1 MRNIL
6 TIFKTDVRNI
16 CSHFFPLV
24 IAIGLCLLPALYA
37 WFNIYANWD
46 PYAST
51 GNIQIAVAS
60 EDRGYKVS
68 ETETV
73 NMGEK
78 IEEGLKEATSIGWVF
93 LDTEKE
99 AVDGVNSGKYYAAI
113 VIDPD
118 FSESMYTALSENF
131 ENPKITYY
139 ENEKKNAVGTKITDT
154 AVDTLRKNINQQFID
169 VVTNRVFEKTN
180 DVSKNMEE
188 DSAFDGFV
196 ENLKE
201 INRNLQ
207 EYQVMVEAFVKNN
220 DSLERTVSEASGS
233 MNGTRKKLEIE
244 NGYMAKAGQDMTA
257 TNTSLVVFSQNVQ
270 NTMTAIENTI
280 NNMSADIDNSG
291 VSQDAATLDAQVNAL
306 RTDTDAAITHVD
318 TLVKSLNEAAGEK
331 AKDATSGSRAE
342 LEALSKK
349 YQKEIDDLN
358 QLIAPIQ
365 HDIDVLK
372 EQIAPIQAEIERVDG
387 EIARLDPADPDY
399 ATKLAQLQAEKAEKE
414 AEKAP
419 LDTQLAAKEAQK
431 APLETDK
438 EAILV
443 KKAAVDAALYSTD
456 PSTINNA
463 VSTANRMLDIL
474 SSMRKTLVDSLPQN
488 AASTAANQASSLA
501 KNALTTCYQSV
512 ENVRNLYVTSLV
524 PQMNVLMD
532 SMQQVM
538 NNVNDMLSTLDQ
550 ALGDMDQVFDGVL
563 DTVDNTNESLMQTAD
578 VIHEVSGRL
587 TEITNR
593 LETVSEDQR
602 AQELVSVLGGDPSV
616 YGKFFSEPVVV
627 NTNEIYP
634 VSNYGS
640 AVTPFYTTLAIW
652 VGTIFLTAL
661 FKVHADPKGLDHP
674 RPSQLF
680 LGRYLI
686 FFVLSQI
693 QTLIIVLGDLLLF
706 KVQCLHPG
714 MFWFASSVTGFVFS
728 ILIYSLAN
736 SFGDVGKALVVVMV
750 VIQIAGSSG
759 TFPIELLPD
768 FYRRVYIFFPFPYAI
783 NAMRECIGG
792 LYENTYGECLWEL
805 LIFAGVGLFIGLVVR
820 IPFMGLNRFIEERM
834 EDTKIL

>member
-24 IAIGLCLLPALYA
+24 IAIGLCALPALYA

-46 PYAST
+46 PYANT

-60 EDRGYKVS
+60 EDRGYQVS
-68 ETETV
+68 ATETV
-73 NMGEK
+73 NMGEE

-113 VIDPD
+113 VIAPD
-118 FSESMYTALSENF
+118 FSESMYTALSDNF

-180 DVSKNMEE
+180 DVSREMES
-188 DSAFDGFV
+188 DSAFERFE

-207 EYQVMVEAFVKNN
+207 EYQVMVDAFVRSN
-220 DSLERTVSEASGS
+220 DSLERTVSEATGS
-233 MNGTRKKLEIE
+233 MDGTRKKLETE
-244 NGYMAKAGQDMTA
+244 NAYIAKANQDMNA

-270 NTMTAIENTI
+270 NTMTAIEGTI
-280 NNMSADIDNSG
+280 NNMSADIDQSG
-291 VSQDAATLDAQVNAL
+291 VAQDAATLDAQVNAL
-306 RTDTDAAITHVD
+306 RTDTDAAINHVD
-318 TLVKSLNEAAGEK
+318 TLLKSLNEAAGQK
-331 AKDATSGSRAE
+331 AKDATGGNRAE

-349 YQKEIDDLN
+349 YQQELDTNQTKINNKQAQID
-358 QLIAPIQ
+358 A
-365 HDIDVLK
+365 K
-372 EQIAPIQAEIERVDG
+372 QAEIDA
-387 EIARLDPADPDY
+387 IQAQIDALDPTDPEY
-399 ATKLAQLQAEKAEKE
+399 ETKKDAL
-414 AEKAP
+414 
-419 LDTQLAAKEAQK
+419 EAQK
-431 APLETDK
+431 TTKENQKKDLIENTTDPNDPCLNDLNK
-438 EAILV
+438 ERAEILT

-488 AASTAANQASSLA
+488 AASTAANEASALA

-532 SMQQVM
+532 SMRQVM
-538 NNVNDMLSTLDQ
+538 DNVNSTLTTLDQ
-550 ALGDMDQVFDGVL
+550 ALGDMDKVFDGIL
-563 DTVDNTNESLMQTAD
+563 DTVDSTDESLIQTSE
-578 VIHEVSGRL
+578 VIREVSERL
-587 TEITNR
+587 TEITDR
-593 LETVSEDQR
+593 LDAVSEDER
-602 AQELVSVLGGDPSV
+602 AQELVNMLGGDPST
-616 YGKFFSEPVVV
+616 YGSFFSEPVVV
-627 NTNEIYP
+627 KTNEIYP

-661 FKVHADPKGLDHP
+661 FKVHADPKGLNHP
-674 RPSQLF
+674 TPAQLF
-680 LGRYLI
+680 LGRYMI

-693 QTLIIVLGDLLLF
+693 QTLIIVLGDLLFF

-714 MFWFASSVTGFVFS
+714 MFWFASSVTAFVFS
-728 ILIYSLAN
+728 VLIYSLAI

-820 IPFMGLNRFIEERM
+820 IPLMGLNRFIEERM

>member
-6 TIFKTDVRNI
+6 TIFKTDIKNI

-73 NMGEK
+73 NMGQE

-180 DVSKNMEE
+180 DVSKDMEE
-188 DSAFDGFV
+188 DSAFDRFV
-196 ENLKE
+196 EKLKE

-207 EYQVMVEAFVKNN
+207 EYQIMVDAFVKNN
-220 DSLERTVSEASGS
+220 DSLERTMSEAAGS
-233 MNGTRKKLEIE
+233 MDGTRKKLEIE
-244 NGYMAKAGQDMTA
+244 NGYMAKAGQDMNA

-270 NTMTAIENTI
+270 NTMTAIEGTI

-291 VSQDAATLDAQVNAL
+291 VAQDAATLDAQVNAL
-306 RTDTDAAITHVD
+306 RSDTDEAINHVD

-331 AKDATSGSRAE
+331 AKDDTGGSRAE
-342 LEALSKK
+342 LEELSKK
-349 YQKEIDDLN
+349 YQQELDKNQTKINNKQAQID
-358 QLIAPIQ
+358 A
-365 HDIDVLK
+365 K
-372 EQIAPIQAEIERVDG
+372 QAEIDA
-387 EIARLDPADPDY
+387 IQAQIDALDPTDPEY
-399 ATKLAQLQAEKAEKE
+399 QTKKDAL
-414 AEKAP
+414 
-419 LDTQLAAKEAQK
+419 EAQK
-431 APLETDK
+431 TTK
-438 EAILV
+438 ENQKKDLIENTIDPNDPCLNDLNKERDEILTQ
-443 KKAAVDAALYSTD
+443 KAAVDAALYTTD
-456 PSTINNA
+456 PDTIDHA
-463 VSTANRMLDIL
+463 VSTANRMLNIL
-474 SSMRKTLVDSLPQN
+474 NSMRKTLTDSLPKD
-488 AASTAANQASSLA
+488 AASTAANEAASLA

-538 NNVNDMLSTLDQ
+538 DNVNSMLSTLDQ
-550 ALGDMDQVFDGVL
+550 ALADMDQVFDGVL
-563 DTVDNTNESLMQTAD
+563 DTVDSMNESLVQTSD
-578 VIHEVSGRL
+578 VIHEVSDRL
-587 TEITNR
+587 TEITDR
-593 LETVSEDQR
+593 LEAVSEDQR

-640 AVTPFYTTLAIW
+640 AVTPFYTALAIW

-661 FKVHADPKGLDHP
+661 FKVHADPKELDHP

-680 LGRYLI
+680 LGRYLT

-693 QTLIIVLGDLLLF
+693 QTLVIVLGDLLIF

-728 ILIYSLAN
+728 ILIYSLAI

-805 LIFAGVGLFIGLVVR
+805 LIFAGVALFIGLVVR
-820 IPFMGLNRFIEERM
+820 IPLMGLNRFIEERM
-834 EDTKIL
+834 EDTKIM

>member
-1 MRNIL
+1 MRNIV
-6 TIFKTDVRNI
+6 TIFKTDLKNI

-24 IAIGLCLLPALYA
+24 IAIGLCALPALYA

-46 PYAST
+46 PYANT

-73 NMGEK
+73 NMGQE
-78 IEEGLKEATSIGWVF
+78 IEDGLKEATSIGWVF

-99 AVDGVNSGKYYAAI
+99 ALDGVNSGKYYAAI
-113 VIDPD
+113 VIEPD
-118 FSESMYTALSENF
+118 FSESMYTALSDNF
-131 ENPKITYY
+131 KNPKITYY

-154 AVDTLRKNINQQFID
+154 AVDTLRKNINQQFIN

-180 DVSKNMEE
+180 DVSQDMEN
-188 DSAFDGFV
+188 DSAFERFED
-196 ENLKE
+196 NLKE

-207 EYQVMVEAFVKNN
+207 EYQVMVDAFVKSNS
-220 DSLERTVSEASGS
+220 SLERAVSEASGS
-233 MNGTRKKLEIE
+233 MDGTKKKLETE
-244 NGYMAKAGQDMTA
+244 NGYMARAAQDMTS
-257 TNTSLVVFSQNVQ
+257 TNASLALFSQNVQ
-270 NTMTAIENTI
+270 NTMTAIEGSI
-280 NNMSADIDNSG
+280 NNMSADIDQSG
-291 VSQDAATLDAQVNAL
+291 ISADATNLDAQVNAL
-306 RTDTDAAITHVD
+306 KTDTNAAITHVN
-318 TLVKSLNEAAGEK
+318 TLLKSLNEAAGEK
-331 AKDATSGSRAE
+331 AKDATGGNRAELEELSKRYQRELDANQHEYDLYKEEYDNPATTDTRKAE
-342 LEALSKK
+342 LEALME
-349 YQKEIDDLN
+349 QNRNTRADL
-358 QLIAPIQ
+358 L
-365 HDIDVLK
+365 
-372 EQIAPIQAEIERVDG
+372 
-387 EIARLDPADPDY
+387 
-399 ATKLAQLQAEKAEKE
+399 T
-414 AEKAP
+414 
-419 LDTQLAAKEAQK
+419 
-431 APLETDK
+431 
-438 EAILV
+438 
-443 KKAAVDAALYSTD
+443 KKAAVDASLYATD
-456 PSTINNA
+456 PSTINHA
-463 VSTANRMLDIL
+463 VSTANNMLDIL
-474 SSMRKTLVDSLPQN
+474 NSMNKTLTDSITPS
-488 AASTAANQASSLA
+488 AATTAANQASSLA
-501 KNALTTCYQSV
+501 KNALTTCYQAV
-512 ENVRNLYVTSLV
+512 ENIRNLYTTSLV
-524 PQMNVLMD
+524 PQMNTLME

-538 NNVNDMLSTLDQ
+538 DNVNSMLTSLDQ
-550 ALGDMDQVFDGVL
+550 ALGDMDKVFDGVL
-563 DTVDNTNESLMQTAD
+563 DTVDNTNTSLVQTAD
-578 VIHEVSGRL
+578 VIREVSDRL
-587 TEITNR
+587 TQITDR
-593 LETVSEDQR
+593 LDAVSKDER
-602 AQELVSVLGGDPSV
+602 AQELVNMLGGDPTI
-616 YGKFFSEPVVV
+616 YGNFFSEPVVV

-661 FKVHADPKGLDHP
+661 FKVHADPKGLNHP
-674 RPSQLF
+674 TPAQLF

-693 QTLIIVLGDLLLF
+693 QTLIIVLGNLLFF

-714 MFWFASSVTGFVFS
+714 MFWFASAVTGFVFS
-728 ILIYSLAN
+728 ILIYSLAI

-792 LYENTYGECLWEL
+792 LYENTYGECLAEL

>member
-6 TIFKTDVRNI
+6 TIFKTDVKNI

-24 IAIGLCLLPALYA
+24 IAIGLCALPALYA

-46 PYAST
+46 PYANT

-60 EDRGYKVS
+60 EDRGYQVS
-68 ETETV
+68 ATETV
-73 NMGEK
+73 NMGDE

-113 VIDPD
+113 VIEPD
-118 FSESMYTALSENF
+118 FSESMYTALSDNF
-131 ENPKITYY
+131 KNPKITYY

-169 VVTNRVFEKTN
+169 VLTNRVFEKTN
-180 DVSKNMEE
+180 SVSKDMES
-188 DSAFDGFV
+188 DSAFERF
-196 ENLKE
+196 ENNLKE

-207 EYQVMVEAFVKNN
+207 EYQVMVDAFVNSN
-220 DSLERTVSEASGS
+220 YSLERAVSAASGS
-233 MNGTRKKLEIE
+233 MDGTRKKLETE
-244 NGYMAKAGQDMTA
+244 NAYMAKASQDMTS
-257 TNTSLVVFSQNVQ
+257 TNASLALFSQNVQ
-270 NTMTAIENTI
+270 NTMTAIETSI

-291 VSQDAATLDAQVNAL
+291 IAQDAATLDAQVGQL
-306 RTDTDAAITHVD
+306 RTDTDAAITHMND
-318 TLVKSLNEAAGEK
+318 LLKSLNEAAGAK
-331 AKDATSGSRAE
+331 AKDATGGNRAE
-342 LEALSKK
+342 LEKLSKK
-349 YQKEIDDLN
+349 YQEKLDQNQSQINHKQEQIDAVQKQIDDL
-358 QLIAPIQ
+358 
-365 HDIDVLK
+365 
-372 EQIAPIQAEIERVDG
+372 
-387 EIARLDPADPDY
+387 DPTSPSYDTD
-399 ATKLAQLQAEKAEKE
+399 KA
-414 AEKAP
+414 A
-419 LDTQLAAKEAQK
+419 LEAQK
-431 APLETDK
+431 KALIEGPTTDPLDPCMNDLEK
-438 EAILV
+438 ERADILT
-443 KKAAVDAALYSTD
+443 KKSAVDAALYATD

-463 VSTANRMLDIL
+463 VTTANDMLDIL
-474 SSMRKTLVDSLPQN
+474 TSMQTTLVKTITPTM
-488 AASTAANQASSLA
+488 ASTATAEASSVA
-501 KNALTTCYQSV
+501 KNALATCIQSV
-512 ENVRNLYVTSLV
+512 ENIRGLYTTSLV
-524 PQMNVLMD
+524 PQMNTLMN

-538 NNVNDMLSTLDQ
+538 DNVNDMLSTLDQ
-550 ALGDMDQVFDGVL
+550 ALGDMDKVFEGVL
-563 DTVDNTNESLMQTAD
+563 DTVDGTNESLLQTAE
-578 VIHEVSGRL
+578 VIKEVSDRL
-587 TEITNR
+587 TTITDR
-593 LETVSEDQR
+593 LDAVAEDER
-602 AQELVSVLGGDPSV
+602 AQELVNMMSGDPSV
-616 YGKFFSEPVVV
+616 YGSFFSEPVVV

-640 AVTPFYTTLAIW
+640 AVTPFYTALAIW

-674 RPSQLF
+674 TPAQLF

-693 QTLIIVLGDLLLF
+693 QTLIIVLGDLFLF

-728 ILIYSLAN
+728 MLIYSLAI

-820 IPFMGLNRFIEERM
+820 IPFMGVNHFIEERLK
-834 EDTKIL
+834 DTKIL

>member
-6 TIFKTDVRNI
+6 TIFKTDIKNI

-24 IAIGLCLLPALYA
+24 IAIGLCALPALYA

-46 PYAST
+46 PYANT

-60 EDRGYKVS
+60 EDRGYKVN

-73 NMGEK
+73 NMGQE
-78 IEEGLKEATSIGWVF
+78 IEDGLKEATSIAWVF

-113 VIDPD
+113 VIEPD
-118 FSESMYTALSENF
+118 FSESMYTALSDNF
-131 ENPKITYY
+131 KNPKITYY

-169 VVTNRVFEKTN
+169 VLTNRVFEKTN
-180 DVSKNMEE
+180 SVSKDMES
-188 DSAFDGFV
+188 DSAFERF
-196 ENLKE
+196 ENNLKE

-207 EYQVMVEAFVKNN
+207 EYQVMVDAFVNSN
-220 DSLERTVSEASGS
+220 YSLERAVSAASGS
-233 MNGTRKKLEIE
+233 MDGTRKKLETE
-244 NGYMAKAGQDMTA
+244 NAYMAKASQDMTS
-257 TNTSLVVFSQNVQ
+257 TNASLALFSQNVQ
-270 NTMTAIENTI
+270 NTMTAIETSI

-291 VSQDAATLDAQVNAL
+291 IAQDAATLDAQVGQL
-306 RTDTDAAITHVD
+306 RTDTDAAITHMND
-318 TLVKSLNEAAGEK
+318 LLKSLNEAAGAK
-331 AKDATSGSRAE
+331 AKDATGGNRAE
-342 LEALSKK
+342 LEKLSKE
-349 YQKEIDDLN
+349 YQEKLDANKTRLDETNEHIRVLDARIAELTALIDD
-358 QLIAPIQ
+358 PST
-365 HDIDVLK
+365 
-372 EQIAPIQAEIERVDG
+372 P
-387 EIARLDPADPDY
+387 PADIPTY
-399 ATKLAQLQAEKAEKE
+399 EAERTAKE
-414 AEKAP
+414 AERQHWIDGDTPETAP
-419 LDTQLAAKEAQK
+419 GRTRLIAERDELLT
-431 APLETDK
+431 
-438 EAILV
+438 
-443 KKAAVDAALYSTD
+443 KKAAVDAALYATD

-463 VSTANRMLDIL
+463 VTTANDMLDIL
-474 SSMRKTLVDSLPQN
+474 TSMQTTLVKTITPTM
-488 AASTAANQASSLA
+488 ASTATAEASSVA
-501 KNALTTCYQSV
+501 KNALATCIQSV
-512 ENVRNLYVTSLV
+512 ENIRGLYTTSLV
-524 PQMNVLMD
+524 PQMNTLMN

-538 NNVNDMLSTLDQ
+538 DNVNDMLSTLDQ
-550 ALGDMDQVFDGVL
+550 ALGDMDKVFEGVL
-563 DTVDNTNESLMQTAD
+563 DTVDGTNESLLQTAE
-578 VIHEVSGRL
+578 VIKEVSDRL
-587 TEITNR
+587 TTITDR
-593 LETVSEDQR
+593 LDAVAEDER
-602 AQELVSVLGGDPSV
+602 AQELVNMMSGDPSV
-616 YGKFFSEPVVV
+616 YGSFFSEPVVV

-640 AVTPFYTTLAIW
+640 AVTPFYTALAIW

-674 RPSQLF
+674 TPAQLF

-693 QTLIIVLGDLLLF
+693 QTLIIVLGDLFLF

-728 ILIYSLAN
+728 MLIYSLAI

-820 IPFMGLNRFIEERM
+820 IPFMGVNHFIEERLK
-834 EDTKIL
+834 DTKIL

>member
-6 TIFKTDVRNI
+6 TIFKTDVKNI

-24 IAIGLCLLPALYA
+24 IAIGLCALPALYA

-46 PYAST
+46 PYANT

-60 EDRGYKVS
+60 EDRGYQVS
-68 ETETV
+68 ATETV
-73 NMGEK
+73 NMGDE

-113 VIDPD
+113 VIEPD
-118 FSESMYTALSENF
+118 FSESMYTALSDNF
-131 ENPKITYY
+131 KNPKITYY

-169 VVTNRVFEKTN
+169 VLTNRVFEKTN
-180 DVSKNMEE
+180 SVSKDMES
-188 DSAFDGFV
+188 DSAFERF
-196 ENLKE
+196 ENNLKE

-207 EYQVMVEAFVKNN
+207 EYQVMVDAFVNSN
-220 DSLERTVSEASGS
+220 YSLERAVSAASGS
-233 MNGTRKKLEIE
+233 MDGTRKKLETE
-244 NGYMAKAGQDMTA
+244 NAYMAKASQDMTS
-257 TNTSLVVFSQNVQ
+257 TNASLALFSQNVQ
-270 NTMTAIENTI
+270 NTMTAIETSI

-291 VSQDAATLDAQVNAL
+291 IAQDAATLDAQVGQL
-306 RTDTDAAITHVD
+306 RTDTDAAITHMND
-318 TLVKSLNEAAGEK
+318 LLKSLNEAAGAK
-331 AKDATSGSRAE
+331 AKDATGGNRAE
-342 LEALSKK
+342 LEKLSKK
-349 YQKEIDDLN
+349 YQEKLDQNQSQINHKQEQIDAVQKQIDDL
-358 QLIAPIQ
+358 
-365 HDIDVLK
+365 
-372 EQIAPIQAEIERVDG
+372 
-387 EIARLDPADPDY
+387 DPTSPSYDTD
-399 ATKLAQLQAEKAEKE
+399 KA
-414 AEKAP
+414 A
-419 LDTQLAAKEAQK
+419 LEAQK
-431 APLETDK
+431 KALIEGPTTDPLDPCMNDLEK
-438 EAILV
+438 ERADILT
-443 KKAAVDAALYSTD
+443 KKSAVDAALYATD

-463 VSTANRMLDIL
+463 VTTANDMLDIL
-474 SSMRKTLVDSLPQN
+474 TSMQTTLVKTITPTM
-488 AASTAANQASSLA
+488 ASTATAEASSVA
-501 KNALTTCYQSV
+501 KNALATCIQSV
-512 ENVRNLYVTSLV
+512 ENIRGLYTTSLV
-524 PQMNVLMD
+524 PQMNTLMN

-538 NNVNDMLSTLDQ
+538 DNVNDMLSTLDQ
-550 ALGDMDQVFDGVL
+550 ALGDMDKVFEGVL
-563 DTVDNTNESLMQTAD
+563 DTVDGTNESLLQTAE
-578 VIHEVSGRL
+578 VIKEVSDRL
-587 TEITNR
+587 TTITDR
-593 LETVSEDQR
+593 LDAVAEDER
-602 AQELVSVLGGDPSV
+602 AQELVNMMSGDPSV
-616 YGKFFSEPVVV
+616 YGSFFSEPVVV

-640 AVTPFYTTLAIW
+640 AVTPFYTALAIW

-674 RPSQLF
+674 TPAQLF

-693 QTLIIVLGDLLLF
+693 QTLIIVLGDLFLF

-728 ILIYSLAN
+728 MLIYSLAI

-805 LIFAGVGLFIGLVVR
+805 LIFAGVGLFIGLVV
-820 IPFMGLNRFIEERM
+820 NHFIEERLK
-834 EDTKIL
+834 DTKIL

>member
-6 TIFKTDVRNI
+6 TIFKTDVKNI

-24 IAIGLCLLPALYA
+24 IAIGLCALPALYA

-46 PYAST
+46 PYANT

-60 EDRGYKVS
+60 EDRGYKVN

-73 NMGEK
+73 NMGQE
-78 IEEGLKEATSIGWVF
+78 IEDGLKEATSIGWVF

-113 VIDPD
+113 VIEPD
-118 FSESMYTALSENF
+118 FSESMYTALSDNF
-131 ENPKITYY
+131 KNPKITYY

-169 VVTNRVFEKTN
+169 VLTNRVFEKTN
-180 DVSKNMEE
+180 SVSKDMES
-188 DSAFDGFV
+188 DSAFERF
-196 ENLKE
+196 ENNLKE

-207 EYQVMVEAFVKNN
+207 EYQVMVDAFVRSN
-220 DSLERTVSEASGS
+220 DALERTVSEATGS
-233 MNGTRKKLEIE
+233 MDGTRKKLETE
-244 NGYMAKAGQDMTA
+244 NAYIAKANQDMNA

-270 NTMTAIENTI
+270 NTMTAIEGSI
-280 NNMSADIDNSG
+280 NNMSADIDQSG
-291 VSQDAATLDAQVNAL
+291 VAQDAATLDAQVNAL
-306 RTDTDAAITHVD
+306 RTDTDAAINHVD
-318 TLVKSLNEAAGEK
+318 TLLKSLNEAAGAK
-331 AKDATSGSRAE
+331 AKDATGGSRAE

-349 YQKEIDDLN
+349 YQQDLDTNQGKIDRKN
-358 QLIAPIQ
+358 
-365 HDIDVLK
+365 
-372 EQIAPIQAEIERVDG
+372 EQIDAKQAEIDA
-387 EIARLDPADPDY
+387 IQAQIDALDPTDPQYD
-399 ATKLAQLQAEKAEKE
+399 TKKDAL
-414 AEKAP
+414 
-419 LDTQLAAKEAQK
+419 EAQK
-431 APLETDK
+431 TTKENQKKDLIENTTDPNDPCLNDLNK
-438 EAILV
+438 ERAEILT

-488 AASTAANQASSLA
+488 AAATAANEASALA

-532 SMQQVM
+532 SMRQVM
-538 NNVNDMLSTLDQ
+538 DNVNATLTTLDQ
-550 ALGDMDQVFDGVL
+550 ALGDMDKVFDGIL
-563 DTVDNTNESLMQTAD
+563 DTVDSTDESLIQTSE
-578 VIHEVSGRL
+578 VIREVSERL
-587 TEITNR
+587 TEITDR
-593 LETVSEDQR
+593 LDAVSEDER
-602 AQELVSVLGGDPSV
+602 AQELVNMLGGDPST
-616 YGKFFSEPVVV
+616 YGSFFSEPVVV
-627 NTNEIYP
+627 KTNEIYP

-661 FKVHADPKGLDHP
+661 FKVHADPKGLNHP
-674 RPSQLF
+674 TPAQLF
-680 LGRYLI
+680 LGRYMI

-693 QTLIIVLGDLLLF
+693 QTLIIVLGDLLFF

-714 MFWFASSVTGFVFS
+714 MFWFASSVTAFVFS
-728 ILIYSLAN
+728 VLIYSLAI

-820 IPFMGLNRFIEERM
+820 IPLMGLNRFIEERM

>member
-6 TIFKTDVRNI
+6 TIFKTDVKNI

-24 IAIGLCLLPALYA
+24 IAIGLCALPALYA

-46 PYAST
+46 PYANT

-60 EDRGYKVS
+60 EDRGYQVS
-68 ETETV
+68 ATETV
-73 NMGEK
+73 NMGDE

-93 LDTEKE
+93 LDTKKE

-113 VIDPD
+113 VIEPD
-118 FSESMYTALSENF
+118 FSESMYTALSDNF
-131 ENPKITYY
+131 KNPKITYY

-180 DVSKNMEE
+180 DVSRNMES
-188 DSAFDGFV
+188 DSAFERF
-196 ENLKE
+196 ENNLKE

-207 EYQVMVEAFVKNN
+207 EYQVMVDAFVRSN
-220 DSLERTVSEASGS
+220 DALERTVSEATGS
-233 MNGTRKKLEIE
+233 MDGTRKKLETE
-244 NGYMAKAGQDMTA
+244 NAYIAKANQDMNA

-270 NTMTAIENTI
+270 NTMTAIEGSI
-280 NNMSADIDNSG
+280 NNMSADIDQSG
-291 VSQDAATLDAQVNAL
+291 VAQDAATLDAQVNAL
-306 RTDTDAAITHVD
+306 RTDTDAAINHVD
-318 TLVKSLNEAAGEK
+318 TLLKSLNEAAGAK
-331 AKDATSGSRAE
+331 AKDATGGNRAE
-342 LEALSKK
+342 LEKLSQE
-349 YQKEIDDLN
+349 YQEKLDTNQAEINSRKQRIQEIDARIPQIDSRIAEIDDELSH
-358 QLIAPIQ
+358 LTPPDPRIQ
-365 HDIDVLK
+365 ELEEEKTNLENERAGLVTEKTTK
-372 EQIAPIQAEIERVDG
+372 EGQVRTLEVER
-387 EIARLDPADPDY
+387 ADLLT
-399 ATKLAQLQAEKAEKE
+399 A
-414 AEKAP
+414 
-419 LDTQLAAKEAQK
+419 
-431 APLETDK
+431 
-438 EAILV
+438 
-443 KKAAVDAALYSTD
+443 KAAVDAALYSTD

-488 AASTAANQASSLA
+488 AAATAANEASALA

-532 SMQQVM
+532 SMRQVM
-538 NNVNDMLSTLDQ
+538 DNVNSTLTTLDQ
-550 ALGDMDQVFDGVL
+550 ALGDMDKVFDGIL
-563 DTVDNTNESLMQTAD
+563 DTVDSTDESLIQTSE
-578 VIHEVSGRL
+578 VIREVSERL
-587 TEITNR
+587 TEITDR
-593 LETVSEDQR
+593 LDAVSEDER
-602 AQELVSVLGGDPSV
+602 AQELVNMLGGDPST
-616 YGKFFSEPVVV
+616 YGSFFSEPVVV
-627 NTNEIYP
+627 KTNEIYP

-661 FKVHADPKGLDHP
+661 FKVHADPKGLNHP
-674 RPSQLF
+674 TPAQLF

-693 QTLIIVLGDLLLF
+693 QTLIIVLGDLLFF

-714 MFWFASSVTGFVFS
+714 MFWFASSVTAFVFS
-728 ILIYSLAN
+728 VLIYSLAI

-820 IPFMGLNRFIEERM
+820 IPLMGLNRFIEERM

>member
-6 TIFKTDVRNI
+6 TIFKTDVKNI

-24 IAIGLCLLPALYA
+24 IAIGLCALPALYA

-46 PYAST
+46 PYANT

-60 EDRGYKVS
+60 EDRGYQVS
-68 ETETV
+68 ATETV
-73 NMGEK
+73 NMGDE

-93 LDTEKE
+93 LDTKKE

-113 VIDPD
+113 VIEPD
-118 FSESMYTALSENF
+118 FSESMYTALSDNF
-131 ENPKITYY
+131 KNPKITYY

-169 VVTNRVFEKTN
+169 VVTNRIFEKTN
-180 DVSKNMEE
+180 DVSRNMES
-188 DSAFDGFV
+188 DSAFERF
-196 ENLKE
+196 ENNLKE

-207 EYQVMVEAFVKNN
+207 EYQVMVDAFVNSN
-220 DSLERTVSEASGS
+220 YSLERAVSAASGS
-233 MNGTRKKLEIE
+233 MDGTRKKLETE
-244 NGYMAKAGQDMTA
+244 NAYMAKASQDMTS
-257 TNTSLVVFSQNVQ
+257 TNASLALFSQNVQ
-270 NTMTAIENTI
+270 NTMTAIETSI

-291 VSQDAATLDAQVNAL
+291 IAQDAATLDAQVGQL
-306 RTDTDAAITHVD
+306 RTDTDAAITHMND
-318 TLVKSLNEAAGEK
+318 LLKSLNEAAGAK
-331 AKDATSGSRAE
+331 AKDATGGNRAE
-342 LEALSKK
+342 LEKLSKK
-349 YQKEIDDLN
+349 YQEKLDQNQSQINHKQEQIDAVQKQIDDL
-358 QLIAPIQ
+358 
-365 HDIDVLK
+365 
-372 EQIAPIQAEIERVDG
+372 
-387 EIARLDPADPDY
+387 DPTSPSYDTD
-399 ATKLAQLQAEKAEKE
+399 KA
-414 AEKAP
+414 A
-419 LDTQLAAKEAQK
+419 LEAQK
-431 APLETDK
+431 KALIEGPTTDPLDPCMNDLEK
-438 EAILV
+438 ERADLLT
-443 KKAAVDAALYSTD
+443 KKSAVDAALYATD

-463 VSTANRMLDIL
+463 VTTANDMLDIL
-474 SSMRKTLVDSLPQN
+474 TSMQTTLVKTITPTM
-488 AASTAANQASSLA
+488 ASTATAEASSVA
-501 KNALTTCYQSV
+501 KNALATCIQSV
-512 ENVRNLYVTSLV
+512 ENIRGLYTTSLV
-524 PQMNVLMD
+524 PQMNTLMN

-538 NNVNDMLSTLDQ
+538 DNVNDMLSTLDQ
-550 ALGDMDQVFDGVL
+550 ALGDMDKVFEGVL
-563 DTVDNTNESLMQTAD
+563 DTVDGTNESLLQTAE
-578 VIHEVSGRL
+578 VIKEVSDRL
-587 TEITNR
+587 TTITDR
-593 LETVSEDQR
+593 LDAVAEDER
-602 AQELVSVLGGDPSV
+602 AQELVNMMSGDPSV
-616 YGKFFSEPVVV
+616 YGSFFSEPVVV

-640 AVTPFYTTLAIW
+640 AVTPFYTALAIW

-674 RPSQLF
+674 TPAQLF

-693 QTLIIVLGDLLLF
+693 QTLIIVLGDLFLF

-728 ILIYSLAN
+728 MLIYSLAI

-820 IPFMGLNRFIEERM
+820 IPFMGVNHFIEERLK
-834 EDTKIL
+834 DTKIL

>member
-1 MRNIL
+1 MRNIF
-6 TIFKTDVRNI
+6 TIFKTDIRNI

-46 PYAST
+46 PYGST

-113 VIDPD
+113 VIAPD

-180 DVSKNMEE
+180 DVSKDMEE

-196 ENLKE
+196 KNLKE

-207 EYQVMVEAFVKNN
+207 EYQVMVDAFVKNN
-220 DSLERTVSEASGS
+220 DSLERTVSEAAGS
-233 MNGTRKKLEIE
+233 MDGTRKKLEIE
-244 NGYMAKAGQDMTA
+244 NGYMAKAGQDMNA

-270 NTMTAIENTI
+270 NTMTAIEGTI

-291 VSQDAATLDAQVNAL
+291 VAQDAATLDAQVNAL
-306 RTDTDAAITHVD
+306 RSDTDEAITHVD

-331 AKDATSGSRAE
+331 TKDDTGGSHAE
-342 LEALSKK
+342 LEELSKK
-349 YQKEIDDLN
+349 YQAELDDVNQKIAELDAEIAEIQKEIDELDPLDPED
-358 QLIAPIQ
+358 A
-365 HDIDVLK
+365 
-372 EQIAPIQAEIERVDG
+372 
-387 EIARLDPADPDY
+387 ARLAE
-399 ATKLAQLQAEKAEKE
+399 LESEKAVKE

-419 LDTQLAAKEAQK
+419 LDEK
-431 APLETDK
+431 K

-443 KKAAVDAALYSTD
+443 KKAAVDAALYTTD
-456 PSTINNA
+456 PSTIDHA
-463 VSTANRMLDIL
+463 VSTANRMLNIL
-474 SSMRKTLVDSLPQN
+474 NSMRKTLTDSLPKD
-488 AASTAANQASSLA
+488 AASTAANEAASLA

-538 NNVNDMLSTLDQ
+538 DNVNSMLSTLDQ

-563 DTVDNTNESLMQTAD
+563 DTVDNTNESLIQTSD
-578 VIHEVSGRL
+578 VIHEVSDRL
-587 TEITNR
+587 TEITDR
-593 LETVSEDQR
+593 LEAVS
-602 AQELVSVLGGDPSV
+602 
-616 YGKFFSEPVVV
+616 
-627 NTNEIYP
+627 
-634 VSNYGS
+634 
-640 AVTPFYTTLAIW
+640 
-652 VGTIFLTAL
+652 
-661 FKVHADPKGLDHP
+661 
-674 RPSQLF
+674 
-680 LGRYLI
+680 
-686 FFVLSQI
+686 
-693 QTLIIVLGDLLLF
+693 
-706 KVQCLHPG
+706 
-714 MFWFASSVTGFVFS
+714 
-728 ILIYSLAN
+728 
-736 SFGDVGKALVVVMV
+736 
-750 VIQIAGSSG
+750 
-759 TFPIELLPD
+759 
-768 FYRRVYIFFPFPYAI
+768 
-783 NAMRECIGG
+783 
-792 LYENTYGECLWEL
+792 
-805 LIFAGVGLFIGLVVR
+805 
-820 IPFMGLNRFIEERM
+820 
-834 EDTKIL
+834 